1 MCSLFIFY
9 SEINED
15 QHADYDVIHIKKDLW
30 SCEFS
35 EILLQKHESKN
46 SHDHEHL
53 ILYKMIMKT
62 TFSFLRCFK
71 RQKTSSLSMKKIWF

>member
-53 ILYKMIMKT
+53 ILYT
-62 TFSFLRCFK
+62 RWLWK
-71 RQKTSSLSMKKIWF
+71 RRFRFYDVL